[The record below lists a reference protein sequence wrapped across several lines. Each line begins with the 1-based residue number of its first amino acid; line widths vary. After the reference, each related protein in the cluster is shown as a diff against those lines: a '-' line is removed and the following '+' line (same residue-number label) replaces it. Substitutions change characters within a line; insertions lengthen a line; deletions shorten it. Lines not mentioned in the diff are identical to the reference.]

1 MLYIYVITQPND
13 QVIAKRLVMRVDDLV
28 VMRCV
33 FFDRS
38 ELVVEGKCELFF
50 SFAGHGRNFLCY
62 NPRNGR
68 TNVKF

>member
-50 SFAGHGRNFLCY
+50 FLLLGMEEIFCVTIL
-62 NPRNGR
+62 GM
-68 TNVKF
+68 VEQM